1 LAGLTD
7 RARPSTAA
15 REKAVCSPRMARFHR
30 PAARSVAVVTG
41 ASSGIGRA
49 FARELARR
57 GHPVVAVARRRERL
71 DELADAARGG
81 APIVPLALD
90 VTADDA
96 PAAIRA
102 AAAAHGEVGWLVNNA
117 GASTF
122 GRFETGDPARE
133 RGIVRLNCE
142 SLVALTSAFL
152 PDLVRR
158 GRGIVLNVASTAGF
172 QATPG
177 WAVYG
182 ATKAFV
188 LSFSEALYE
197 ELRGSGVSAT
207 ALCPG
212 PVGTEFFSSNAGD
225 RPHAPPF
232 YTLTPEACAAAGLR
246 AALAGRAVAIVGAV
260 NRVQAWSSRLAPR
273 AMARWVSGKIGLGY
287 IGLPPLP
294 KRRPLPIDV
303 PRGGD

>member
-1 LAGLTD
+1 
-7 RARPSTAA
+7 
-15 REKAVCSPRMARFHR
+15 MARFQK
-30 PAARSVAVVTG
+30 PAAGSVAIVTG

-71 DELADAARGG
+71 EELATAAIAAGG

-90 VTADDA
+90 LTAEGA

-122 GRFETGDPARE
+122 GRFESGEPERE

-142 SLVALTSAFL
+142 SLVALTSAVL

-158 GRGIVLNVASTAGF
+158 RRGIVLNVASTAGF

-188 LSFSEALYE
+188 ISFSEALYE

-212 PVGTEFFSSNAGD
+212 PVGTEFFAGAGD
-225 RPHAPPF
+225 QRHTAPF
-232 YTLTPEACAAAGLR
+232 YMLTPEACAAAGVR
-246 AALAGRAVAIVGAV
+246 AALAGRAIALVGVV
-260 NRVQAWSSRLAPR
+260 NRVQAWSSRLSPR
-273 AMARWVSGKIGLGY
+273 ALARWVSGKIGLGY

-294 KRRPLPIDV
+294 KRQPPAD
-303 PRGGD
+303 